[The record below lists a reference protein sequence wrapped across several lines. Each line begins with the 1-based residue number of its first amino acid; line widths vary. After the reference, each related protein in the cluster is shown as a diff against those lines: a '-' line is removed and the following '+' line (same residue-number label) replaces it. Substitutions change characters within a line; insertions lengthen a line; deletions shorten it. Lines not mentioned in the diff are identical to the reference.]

1 MIKKVTTIISKN
13 KATLAH
19 RALVL
24 GGTVIG
30 AIIADGLLSKIN
42 DEQVVTEVVEETDAE
57 KPENMED
64 PPSTE

>member
-42 DEQVVTEVVEETDAE
+42 DEQIVTEVVEETDGQP
-57 KPENMED
+57 PEE
-64 PPSTE
+64 TETPETTE